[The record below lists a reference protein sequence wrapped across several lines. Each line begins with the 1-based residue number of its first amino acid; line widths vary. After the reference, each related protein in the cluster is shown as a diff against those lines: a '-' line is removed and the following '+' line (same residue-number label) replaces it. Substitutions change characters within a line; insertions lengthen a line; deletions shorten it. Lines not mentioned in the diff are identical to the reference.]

1 MRTDRPTTVPHPARW
16 AKRAVSIALLVVLL
30 GSIAAPTPTFAAG
43 GLTRPIASPAGLS
56 RPLDGVGDSPIMP

>member
-16 AKRAVSIALLVVLL
+16 AKRALSIALLVVLF
-30 GSIAAPTPTFAAG
+30 GSLATPATSLAA
-43 GLTRPIASPAGLS
+43 GLTRPISSPAGLS